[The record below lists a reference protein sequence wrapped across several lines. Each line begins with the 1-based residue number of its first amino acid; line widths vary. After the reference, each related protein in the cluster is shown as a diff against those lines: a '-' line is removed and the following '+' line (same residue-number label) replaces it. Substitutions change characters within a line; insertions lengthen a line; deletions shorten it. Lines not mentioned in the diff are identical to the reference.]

1 MVYRRTR
8 GARLSVAVVISAVLC
23 ALAIGACGGQSQE
36 QKAQKAIC
44 GARSNIEK
52 SVKSLEGITLSVSSV
67 DQLKQTYDSIKSNVQ
82 VIRDNAGKLSG
93 ARKQKVTSAVDEFG
107 QELQSVASGLTSS
120 LNLSS
125 ASSQIRAAV
134 TKLEGSARSAFAP
147 LDCS

>member
-107 QELQSVASGLTSS
+107 QEPRASP
-120 LNLSS
+120 
-125 ASSQIRAAV
+125 R
-134 TKLEGSARSAFAP
+134 
-147 LDCS
+147 D

>member
-120 LNLSS
+120 LSLSS